1 MRLGKL
7 NLPSLSIDELWAL
20 HEEVGATLS
29 KKIASEKRELEERL
43 AKLNRGLIGKLAIK
57 RAALQIG
64 DAEFA
69 AHILQSCQN
78 FKTRPIQRKPGRVVA
93 SSRAGWWLSSRLEG
107 RQAIF

>member
-7 NLPSLSIDELWAL
+7 NLPSLSIDQLWAL
-20 HEEVGATLS
+20 H
-29 KKIASEKRELEERL
+29 ASEKRELEERL
-43 AKLNRGLIGKLAIK
+43 AKLNRGLIGKLAMH
-57 RAALQIG
+57 R
-64 DAEFA
+64 EFA